1 MTVQGID
8 TIAAD
13 LPEGLA
19 AKLRKC
25 QAILRD
31 MDSLAVA
38 FSGGVD
44 STFLLALAA
53 ETLGSQKVLAVVG
66 LSPVMPQREQQAARE
81 LAREIGVELVE
92 TRTAE
97 MADPNFTAN
106 PAQRCYYCKSDLLK
120 ALSALASQRGYAA
133 VATGA
138 NADDRGDFRPGL
150 RAGEELGARNPLME
164 AGLTKQ
170 DIRAASRA
178 MGLATWNKPSMAC
191 LSSRIPYGQEITPE
205 KLARIE
211 QAENLLQDMGF
222 SQYRVRDHGDI
233 ARIEVPA
240 EELSRTVELRE
251 KILSLLKGLGYA
263 YVTLD
268 LQGFRTGSMN
278 ETLGA

>member
-1 MTVQGID
+1 
-8 TIAAD
+8 
-13 LPEGLA
+13 
-19 AKLRKC
+19 
-25 QAILRD
+25 
-31 MDSLAVA
+31 MDSLVVA

-44 STFLLALAA
+44 STFLLALAT
-53 ETLGSQKVLAVVG
+53 ETLGSEKVLAAVG
-66 LSPVMPQREQQAARE
+66 LSPVMPQREQQASRE
-81 LAREIGVELVE
+81 LARQIGAELVE
-92 TRTAE
+92 TCTSE

-106 PAQRCYYCKSDLLK
+106 PAQRCYHCKSDLLK
-120 ALSALASQRGYAA
+120 TLTQLARQRGYAF

-150 RAGEELGARNPLME
+150 RAGEEMGARNPLME

-233 ARIEVPA
+233 ARIEVPT
-240 EELSRTVELRE
+240 EELSRVVELRE
-251 KILSLLKGLGYA
+251 EIVSSLKGLGYA
-263 YVTLD
+263 YVTVD
-268 LQGFRTGSMN
+268 LKGFRSGSMN
-278 ETLGA
+278 ETLDT